1 MEKKM
6 WAVFGYWAIALF
18 LTVATLLIGHW
29 TRGTIPWDN
38 LDSGWVQAIGSIAAL
53 GVTIYVLKKQTTF
66 AVETEN
72 RVLKRQA
79 DTVAAI
85 VAKLHDEIQHYA
97 KQLSD
102 SHTAPAA
109 LFELKDIETFCEV
122 SKAVDGIPL
131 YSLGSVKMVNGIFE
145 MQRATARF
153 KDLFALG
160 RTLTERQPDI
170 QNWNGE
176 EIARHAQFMGM
187 VSKIAY
193 GIFLDG
199 HRALTAELATHIVPP
214 AN

>member
-1 MEKKM
+1 MEKKI
-6 WAVFGYWAIALF
+6 WDVFGYWAMALF
-18 LTVATLLIGHW
+18 LTVSTLLIAHW
-29 TRGTIPWDN
+29 TRSTVPWEK

-53 GVTIYVLKKQTTF
+53 VVAIYILRKQTTF

-72 RVLKRQA
+72 RALKRQA

-102 SHTAPAA
+102 SRTAPAA
-109 LFELKDIETFCEV
+109 LFELKDVETFFEV

-170 QNWNGE
+170 QNWNGD
-176 EIARHAQFMGM
+176 EIANHARFMGM

-199 HRALTAELATHIVPP
+199 HRALTAELATRTVVPSD
-214 AN
+214 